1 MLEDVKLKEVLLI
14 LALFFRPMTS
24 EVGWHVLKKT
34 KGEKGGEKQP
44 PSSTPSSSLPSV
56 SIQSFV
62 KTLRHQAPELSVL
75 K

>member
-34 KGEKGGEKQP
+34 KGEMGGENSLPLPHPLP
-44 PSSTPSSSLPSV
+44 PSLQSPSNPL
-56 SIQSFV
+56 
-62 KTLRHQAPELSVL
+62 
-75 K
+75 